1 MKKSACSF
9 VFNCLQQNTCEPFKE
24 YFLISKHEKCTRN
37 NNNILALPFMKSKFG
52 QNSFAFAAGKIYN
65 ELPLDARKI
74 ETKTAFASYLNEH
87 FF

>member
-1 MKKSACSF
+1 MVPHKKHVELS
-9 VFNCLQQNTCEPFKE
+9 
-24 YFLISKHEKCTRN
+24 Y
-37 NNNILALPFMKSKFG
+37 G

-74 ETKTAFASYLNEH
+74 ETKTAFASHLNEP